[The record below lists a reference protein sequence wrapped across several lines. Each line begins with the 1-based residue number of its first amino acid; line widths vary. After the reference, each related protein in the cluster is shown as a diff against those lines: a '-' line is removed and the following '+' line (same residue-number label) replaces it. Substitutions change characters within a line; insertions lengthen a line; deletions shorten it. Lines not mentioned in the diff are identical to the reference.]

1 MSGRDVYLEW
11 DGGSVHLRG
20 GRPGEYGLFV
30 SGDGIDG
37 WDSAPEAKVEMS
49 ERQSAD
55 GAHAIDERMVLYA
68 ARTVVVSFHAHGRDR
83 SDVRALLRS
92 VSAACHRLVR
102 LRVVDADEDTYVTG
116 YVRPVIEPEWRDRW
130 ATGEIEVVC
139 ADPRRY
145 STNQLSVT
153 LMPLAA
159 SSGGLFFGDELKGL
173 VFDLDYGSVASD
185 ARNVAVLE
193 NDGTSTSYPVITA
206 YGQMPSGLTLYAGDL
221 VLAYSQPIG
230 NVPLVLDCLECTA
243 TVGGTDVSRSLT
255 SRGFPSVPPGG
266 SVAVSL
272 QSPGT
277 GFVSVT
283 WHHTYI

>member
-1 MSGRDVYLEW
+1 MRRGRDVWLDW

-20 GRPGEYGLFV
+20 DRPGDTGLFV

-37 WDSAPEAKVEMS
+37 WDSAPQAKVDMS

-55 GAHAIDERMVLYA
+55 GAHSIDEKEVLYS

-102 LRVVDADEDTYVTG
+102 LRVADAEEDTYATG

-145 STNQLSVT
+145 SVDAHTAT
-153 LMPLAA
+153 LTPAA
-159 SSGGLFFGDELKGL
+159 HGTGGLFFGDGRNGL
-173 VFDLDYGSVASD
+173 HLDLSFGEGAAAANYASL
-185 ARNVAVLE
+185 R
-193 NDGTSTSYPVITA
+193 NDGTSTAYPTVTV
-206 YGQMPSGLTLYAGDL
+206 YGAFPDGLTLLCGDS
-221 VLAYSQPIG
+221 VLTYSQP
-230 NVPLVLDCLECTA
+230 VTTAPLVIDCLSCTA
-243 TVGGTDVSRSLT
+243 TVGGADASRALT
-255 SRGFPSVPPGG
+255 SRGFPSVPPGS
-266 SVAVSL
+266 SVGMSL
-272 QSPGT
+272 QGGGT
-277 GFVSVT
+277 GFASVV
-283 WHHTYI
+283 WHDTYI